1 MTDNENLIKAERID
15 IDDLL
20 PQYLSLKIGE
30 TIPSLEIKQIRKVTN
45 HTRDNNLPGVDY
57 KYFIESTDK
66 KLLTVNSWVLW
77 NAIAKVLKEAGSL
90 EVTLFLEHSG
100 REQYTIKR
108 I

>member
-1 MTDNENLIKAERID
+1 MKHENNIIKAERIK

-30 TIPSLEIKQIRKVTN
+30 TIPRLEIKQIRKVIN

-57 KYFIESTDK
+57 KYFIESKDK

-77 NAIAKVLKEAGSL
+77 NAIAKVLREAGTL
-90 EVTLFLEHSG
+90 EVTLFLEHSA